1 MMTAVEPGV
10 SAPTLALPRKRE
22 RGPTDIGAR
31 ESITLGRPNLV
42 GAFSFEQCRVVSNEL
57 SIRQSPPPL
66 PLAGEGWG
74 AGLSTAGAAS

>member
-22 RGPTDIGAR
+22 RGPAGIGAH
-31 ESITLGRPNLV
+31 ESLKLN
-42 GAFSFEQCRVVSNEL
+42 RVVSNRL
-57 SIRQSPPPL
+57 SIRQDLLPL

-74 AGLSTAGAAS
+74 GGCSTAGAAS

>member
-22 RGPTDIGAR
+22 RGPAGIGAR
-31 ESITLGRPNLV
+31 ESLKL
-42 GAFSFEQCRVVSNEL
+42 SRVVSNRL
-57 SIRQSPPPL
+57 STRQSLLPL

-74 AGLSTAGAAS
+74 GGRSTAGAAS